1 MMQRMRFSHDLEYD
15 AAPEAVAAMLADPAF
30 REQVCDALHVLR
42 HEVSVQGAGAGMTV
56 VVDQTQPAGGVP
68 SFAKKFVGDEIRI
81 VQRER
86 WRDTT
91 KADLDIEIPGKPGTM
106 KGGITLVG
114 DGTHTVQT
122 VAGSRS
128 RPCGRS
134 WCADVSTCAA
144 LPATSSAA
152 SRARCARGPRRRRQA
167 RSRRAWQQR
176 GVASMDASCC

>member
-91 KADLDIEIPGKPGTM
+91 NADLDIEIPGKPGTM
-106 KGGITLVG
+106 QGDITLVG

-122 VAGSRS
+122 VAGDIRVKL
-128 RPCGRS
+128 PLVGGRIEEMVG
-134 WCADVSTCAA
+134 DIFRAA
-144 LPATSSAA
+144 LRAEQRVGAA
-152 SRARCARGPRRRRQA
+152 
-167 RSRRAWQQR
+167 WL
-176 GVASMDASCC
+176 ASQG